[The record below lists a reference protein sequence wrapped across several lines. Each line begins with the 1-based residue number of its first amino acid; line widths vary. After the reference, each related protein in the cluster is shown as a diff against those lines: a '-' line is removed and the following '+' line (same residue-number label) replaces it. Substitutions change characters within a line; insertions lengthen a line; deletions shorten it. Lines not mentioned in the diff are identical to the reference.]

1 MWRVLSGRGFV
12 AVALLVSSAAWPAL
26 ARGTTGIA
34 GEALAAPL
42 PASTHQPDA
51 VDVALDPGHSAWDV
65 GATGAG
71 LAEYQLTLDVAH
83 RVRARLEE
91 SGFRVRLTRTD
102 NSRVAPS
109 VPRDSIEATRVEQEA
124 RIAAGGP
131 ASIYV
136 SIHFNAHP
144 NRSLRGTETYFNGD
158 NFRVESILLGTF
170 VQNELLGS
178 LRRIGYQPADRGV
191 REDLTAGKPYGHF
204 FSLRGPFPSILV
216 ESLFLS
222 NPVEAEMLRQDAV
235 LEAVAEGIA
244 RGITRYLADEVGVVG
259 GLRA

>member
-1 MWRVLSGRGFV
+1 MWRPLSACGFV
-12 AVALLVSSAAWPAL
+12 AVAFLVSYAAWPAL
-26 ARGTTGIA
+26 ARGSMGISN
-34 GEALAAPL
+34 EALAP
-42 PASTHQPDA
+42 PSSTSTHQPDA

-71 LAEYQLTLDVAH
+71 LAEYQLTLDVAT
-83 RVRARLEE
+83 RVCARLEE
-91 SGFRVRLTRTD
+91 SGYRVRLTRTD
-102 NSRVAPS
+102 ISRVAHS
-109 VPRDSIEATRVEQEA
+109 VPRDLIEATRVEQEA
-124 RIAAGGP
+124 RIAAAGS

-158 NFRVESILLGTF
+158 NFRAESVLLGEF
-170 VQNELLGS
+170 VQNELLSS
-178 LRRIGYQPADRGV
+178 LRQIGYQPVDRGV

-204 FSLRGPFPSILV
+204 FSLRGPFPSVLV

-222 NPVEAEMLRQDAV
+222 NPVEAEMLRQDTV

-244 RGITRYLADEVGVVG
+244 RGIDRYLADAIGVVG